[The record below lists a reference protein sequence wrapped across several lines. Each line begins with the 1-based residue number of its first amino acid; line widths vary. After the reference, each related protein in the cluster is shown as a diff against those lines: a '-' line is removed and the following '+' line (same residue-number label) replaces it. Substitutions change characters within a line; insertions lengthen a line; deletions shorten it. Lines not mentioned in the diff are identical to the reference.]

1 MFALFAT
8 PLLRF
13 VNHLLTD
20 EEWTRARLK
29 VFAGQLVCFKLGDLR
44 LPLEISPAGFFRTS
58 EEDIPPSVTVSLPAD
73 APLRLL
79 SDRASLFAAAQI
91 SGSAEFAEALSF
103 VLRNLR
109 WDAESDLAQVVG
121 DVAARRLSIGGR
133 QLLQWQGDQAKNLA
147 LNLAEYFTEEANLIA
162 RQPDVAAF
170 CREVTEAREA
180 LARLEKRVALL
191 DR

>member
-1 MFALFAT
+1 MLPLFAT

-13 VNHLLTD
+13 VNHLLTG
-20 EEWTRARLK
+20 EEWARARLK
-29 VFAGQLVCFKLGDLR
+29 AFSGQLVRFELGDFGL
-44 LPLEISPAGFFRTS
+44 LLEISPAGFFRAS
-58 EEDIPPSVTVSLPAD
+58 DKDVPPGVTVSLPAD

-79 SDRASLFAAAQI
+79 NDRASLLAAAQI
-91 SGSAEFAEALSF
+91 SGSTELAEALSF

-109 WDAESDLAQVVG
+109 WDAEGDLAQVVG

-133 QLLQWQGDQAKNLA
+133 QFLQWQRDQAKNLA
-147 LNLAEYFTEEANLIA
+147 QNFAEYFTEEATMIA

-170 CREVTEAREA
+170 CREVTEAAEA
-180 LARLEKRVALL
+180 LAHLEKRVALL